1 MRTYTLAT
9 VVAALFAFPASGFSQ
24 QAGSGP
30 GGVRMGN
37 DQGQEASSQ
46 QECEQLR
53 SMCFQKD
60 ELGQLGDDC
69 RKYHASCKSV
79 GAEEDED

>member
-1 MRTYTLAT
+1 MRMYALAA

-24 QAGSGP
+24 AVGNGP
-30 GGVRMGN
+30 GGVRIGD
-37 DQGQEASSQ
+37 DQAQGASSQ

-69 RKYHASCKSV
+69 RKYHAGCKSV

>member
-1 MRTYTLAT
+1 MRTYALGI

-24 QAGSGP
+24 PAGSGP
-30 GGVRMGN
+30 GGVRIGD
-37 DQGQEASSQ
+37 DQGQAASSQ

-60 ELGQLGDDC
+60 ESGQLGDDC
-69 RKYHASCKSV
+69 RKYHGSCKSV